1 MHEPMTIKLN
11 DGQIVTRPYREAVS
25 LLSRRLADVVDSGE
39 TEDFVPLEEPQAE
52 EIMAEEIL
60 DSWIEEVT
68 ETDRTLDDL
77 NKDELIERAK
87 EMDLPF
93 YGTKADLI
101 ERISAEN
108 DRLSATTVEDDLDDL
123 VGASPEDVP
132 GEDSDDSDGGN

>member
-1 MHEPMTIKLN
+1 MSQEPMTIKLN

-39 TEDFVPLEEPQAE
+39 TEDFVPLEE
-52 EIMAEEIL
+52 
-60 DSWIEEVT
+60 VT

-101 ERISAEN
+101 ERITAEN

>member
-1 MHEPMTIKLN
+1 MSHEPMTIKLN

-25 LLSRRLADVVDSGE
+25 LLSRRLADPVPAE
-39 TEDFVPLEEPQAE
+39 EAEDFVPLG
-52 EIMAEEIL
+52 
-60 DSWIEEVT
+60 EV
-68 ETDRTLDDL
+68 DGNPRTLDDL

-93 YGTKADLI
+93 YGTKADLV
-101 ERISAEN
+101 ERISAEQ

>member
-1 MHEPMTIKLN
+1 MSQEPMTIKLN

-39 TEDFVPLEEPQAE
+39 TEDVVDSGETEDFVPLEA
-52 EIMAEEIL
+52 
-60 DSWIEEVT
+60 VT

-87 EMDLPF
+87 EMDLPV

-101 ERISAEN
+101 ERISAKN
-108 DRLSATTVEDDLDDL
+108 DRLSATAVEDDLDDL

-132 GEDSDDSDGGN
+132 GGDSDDSDGGN

>member
-1 MHEPMTIKLN
+1 MSHEPMTIKLN

-39 TEDFVPLEEPQAE
+39 TEDFVPLQK
-52 EIMAEEIL
+52 
-60 DSWIEEVT
+60 EVT
-68 ETDRTLDDL
+68 ETTRTLDDL

-87 EMDLPF
+87 EMDLPV
-93 YGTKADLI
+93 YGTKAELI
-101 ERISAEN
+101 ERIN

-132 GEDSDDSDGGN
+132 GEDSDDSDDGRN

>member
-1 MHEPMTIKLN
+1 MSHEPMTIKLN

-39 TEDFVPLEEPQAE
+39 TEDFVPLQK
-52 EIMAEEIL
+52 
-60 DSWIEEVT
+60 EVT
-68 ETDRTLDDL
+68 ETTRTLDDL

-87 EMDLPF
+87 EMDLPV
-93 YGTKADLI
+93 YGTKAELI
-101 ERISAEN
+101 ERIN

>member
-1 MHEPMTIKLN
+1 MSQEPMTIKLN

-39 TEDFVPLEEPQAE
+39 TEDFVPLQK
-52 EIMAEEIL
+52 
-60 DSWIEEVT
+60 EVT
-68 ETDRTLDDL
+68 ETTRTLDDL

-87 EMDLPF
+87 EMDLPV
-93 YGTKADLI
+93 YGTKAELI
-101 ERISAEN
+101 ERIN

>member
-25 LLSRRLADVVDSGE
+25 LLSRRLADPVPAEEVPVPLDE
-39 TEDFVPLEEPQAE
+39 EDFVPL
-52 EIMAEEIL
+52 
-60 DSWIEEVT
+60 D

-87 EMDLPF
+87 AMDLPV
-93 YGTKADLI
+93 YGTKAELI

>member
-11 DGQIVTRPYREAVS
+11 NGEVVTRPYREAVS
-25 LLSRRLADVVDSGE
+25 LLSRRLAYPVEEAE
-39 TEDFVPLEEPQAE
+39 TLVPLESPAEPSLE
-52 EIMAEEIL
+52 
-60 DSWIEEVT
+60 
-68 ETDRTLDDL
+68 DL

-101 ERISAEN
+101 ERIN
-108 DRLSATTVEDDLDDL
+108 DQLSATTVEDDLDDL

-132 GEDSDDSDGGN
+132 GEDSDDSDGGR

>member
-1 MHEPMTIKLN
+1 MSHEPMTIKLN

-39 TEDFVPLEEPQAE
+39 TEDFVPLQK
-52 EIMAEEIL
+52 
-60 DSWIEEVT
+60 EVT

-87 EMDLPF
+87 EMDLPV
-93 YGTKADLI
+93 YGTKAELI
-101 ERISAEN
+101 ERIN

-132 GEDSDDSDGGN
+132 GEDSDDDSDGRN

>member
-1 MHEPMTIKLN
+1 MSHEPMTIKLN

-39 TEDFVPLEEPQAE
+39 TEDFVPLEE
-52 EIMAEEIL
+52 
-60 DSWIEEVT
+60 VT
-68 ETDRTLDDL
+68 ETTNDDGNPRTLDDL

-93 YGTKADLI
+93 YGTKADLV
-101 ERISAEN
+101 ERISAEQ

>member
-11 DGQIVTRPYREAVS
+11 NGQIVTRPYREAVS
-25 LLSRRLADVVDSGE
+25 LLSRRLADPVLVE
-39 TEDFVPLEEPQAE
+39 EAEDFVPLEEV
-52 EIMAEEIL
+52 
-60 DSWIEEVT
+60 D

-101 ERISAEN
+101 ERIN

-132 GEDSDDSDGGN
+132 GEDSDNSDGGN

>member
-1 MHEPMTIKLN
+1 MSHEPMTIKLN

-25 LLSRRLADVVDSGE
+25 LLSRRLADVVEDSGE
-39 TEDFVPLEEPQAE
+39 ALVPLE
-52 EIMAEEIL
+52 
-60 DSWIEEVT
+60 

-77 NKDELIERAK
+77 NKDELIELAK
-87 EMDLPF
+87 EHDLPV

-101 ERISAEN
+101 ERLMSQTDDD

-132 GEDSDDSDGGN
+132 GEDSDDDSDGGN

>member
-1 MHEPMTIKLN
+1 MSHEPMTIKLN

-25 LLSRRLADVVDSGE
+25 LLSRRLADVVEDSGE
-39 TEDFVPLEEPQAE
+39 ALVPLE
-52 EIMAEEIL
+52 
-60 DSWIEEVT
+60 

-87 EMDLPF
+87 EMDLPV
-93 YGTKADLI
+93 YGTKAELI
-101 ERISAEN
+101 ERIN

-132 GEDSDDSDGGN
+132 GEDSDDDSDGRN

>member
-1 MHEPMTIKLN
+1 MSHEPMTIKLN

-39 TEDFVPLEEPQAE
+39 TEDFVPLEE
-52 EIMAEEIL
+52 
-60 DSWIEEVT
+60 VT
-68 ETDRTLDDL
+68 ETTNDDGNPRTLDDL

-87 EMDLPF
+87 KMDLPF
-93 YGTKADLI
+93 YGTKADLV
-101 ERISAEN
+101 ERISAEQ

>member
-1 MHEPMTIKLN
+1 MSHEPMTIKLN

-39 TEDFVPLEEPQAE
+39 TEDFVPLQK
-52 EIMAEEIL
+52 
-60 DSWIEEVT
+60 EVT
-68 ETDRTLDDL
+68 ETTRTFDDL

-87 EMDLPF
+87 EMDLPV
-93 YGTKADLI
+93 YGTKAELI
-101 ERISAEN
+101 ERIN

>member
-1 MHEPMTIKLN
+1 MSHEPMTIKLN

-39 TEDFVPLEEPQAE
+39 TEDFVPLQK
-52 EIMAEEIL
+52 
-60 DSWIEEVT
+60 EVT

-87 EMDLPF
+87 EMDLPV
-93 YGTKADLI
+93 YGTKAELI
-101 ERISAEN
+101 ERIN

>member
-1 MHEPMTIKLN
+1 MSQEPMTIKLN

-39 TEDFVPLEEPQAE
+39 TEDFVPL
-52 EIMAEEIL
+52 
-60 DSWIEEVT
+60 EEVT

>member
-1 MHEPMTIKLN
+1 MSHEPMTIKLN

-39 TEDFVPLEEPQAE
+39 TEDFIPLQK
-52 EIMAEEIL
+52 
-60 DSWIEEVT
+60 EVT
-68 ETDRTLDDL
+68 ETTRTLDDL

-87 EMDLPF
+87 EMDLPV
-93 YGTKADLI
+93 YGTKAELI
-101 ERISAEN
+101 ERIN

>member
-1 MHEPMTIKLN
+1 MSQEPMTIKLN

-25 LLSRRLADVVDSGE
+25 LLSRRLADVVDVEE
-39 TEDFVPLEEPQAE
+39 TEDFVPLEE
-52 EIMAEEIL
+52 
-60 DSWIEEVT
+60 VT
-68 ETDRTLDDL
+68 ETTRTLDDL

-87 EMDLPF
+87 EMDLPV
-93 YGTKADLI
+93 YGTKAELI

>member
-25 LLSRRLADVVDSGE
+25 LLSRRLADVVDVE
-39 TEDFVPLEEPQAE
+39 KTEDFVPLA
-52 EIMAEEIL
+52 
-60 DSWIEEVT
+60 EVT

-93 YGTKADLI
+93 YGTKADLV
-101 ERISAEN
+101 ERISAEQ

>member
-1 MHEPMTIKLN
+1 MSHEPMTIKLN

-39 TEDFVPLEEPQAE
+39 TEDFVPLQK
-52 EIMAEEIL
+52 
-60 DSWIEEVT
+60 EVT

-87 EMDLPF
+87 EMDLPV
-93 YGTKADLI
+93 YGTKAELI

>member
-1 MHEPMTIKLN
+1 MYEPMTIRLN

-25 LLSRRLADVVDSGE
+25 LLSRRLAHPVPAEEVPVPLDE
-39 TEDFVPLEEPQAE
+39 EDFVPLE
-52 EIMAEEIL
+52 
-60 DSWIEEVT
+60 

-77 NKDELIERAK
+77 NKDDLIERAK

>member
-1 MHEPMTIKLN
+1 MSHEPMTIKLN

-39 TEDFVPLEEPQAE
+39 TEDFVPLQK
-52 EIMAEEIL
+52 
-60 DSWIEEVT
+60 EVT
-68 ETDRTLDDL
+68 ETTRTLDDL

-87 EMDLPF
+87 EMDLPV
-93 YGTKADLI
+93 YGTKAELI

>member
-1 MHEPMTIKLN
+1 MHEPMTIRLN
-11 DGQIVTRPYREAVS
+11 NGQIVTRPYREAVS

-39 TEDFVPLEEPQAE
+39 TEDLVPL
-52 EIMAEEIL
+52 
-60 DSWIEEVT
+60 EEVT

-101 ERISAEN
+101 ERISAED

-132 GEDSDDSDGGN
+132 GEDSDDFDGGN